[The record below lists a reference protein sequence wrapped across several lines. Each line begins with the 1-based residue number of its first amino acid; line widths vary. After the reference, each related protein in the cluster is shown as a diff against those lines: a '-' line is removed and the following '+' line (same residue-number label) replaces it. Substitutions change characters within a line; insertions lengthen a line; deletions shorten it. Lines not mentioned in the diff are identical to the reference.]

1 MKHFGLIFCIL
12 LYINNISAQLLSSE
26 ALNNEPVYTSLETAM
41 AQPLHVYRLKLKIR
55 QDSIPAQ
62 VFEMKNLQELTL
74 SKCRLAVVDER
85 IGELTH
91 LQKLNLGS
99 NRLVRLPESLGKL
112 SELQELI
119 ICRNMIEALPESIG
133 KLTQLTYIDAW
144 ENPLYVFPESIRALQ
159 KTLRTIDLRQVAL
172 KNSELDKMEL
182 LLPYT
187 DIKITSTCECND
199 GRED

>member
-41 AQPLHVYRLKLKIR
+41 AQPLQVYRLKLKIR

-62 VFEMKNLQELTL
+62 VFAMKNLQELTL

-91 LQKLNLGS
+91 LQKLNLAS
-99 NRLVRLPESLGKL
+99 NRLVRLPESLGNL

-119 ICRNMIEALPESIG
+119 ICRNMIEA
-133 KLTQLTYIDAW
+133 
-144 ENPLYVFPESIRALQ
+144 FPESIRALQ
-159 KTLRTIDLRQVAL
+159 KTLKTIDLRQVAL